1 MYLPCLV
8 FPYHLSPSRWKT
20 FVSVLTQTM
29 PLTGG
34 FSPGGD
40 TALEVEEEAVGGAAS
55 CLLAAAGWGAGAA
68 GAADLAPTVTRG
80 VIFSIV
86 LAGAPAVDRSPAA
99 EEVV

>member
-34 FSPGGD
+34 AWAGAD
-40 TALEVEEEAVGGAAS
+40 TAALEDEEDAFGDAAADLLAGAGGGAETGGAA
-55 CLLAAAGWGAGAA
+55 A
-68 GAADLAPTVTRG
+68 LAPAFTSGR
-80 VIFSIV
+80 IFSIV
-86 LAGAPAVDRSPAA
+86 SAETPARDRSGT
-99 EEVV
+99 EE